1 MPKTIKIVV
10 PFSPGG
16 SNDVIARAIAGPLAK
31 RLDIPVIVENKAG
44 AAGVIGADFVAKS
57 PRDGSVL
64 LLTSSSFLTA
74 AATQSQLPYDPI
86 AAFAPVA
93 MIGRGPML
101 LAVSATTPYKTPA
114 DVVAAARAKPGALNY
129 GTAGVG
135 SIAHLTTEL
144 LDDTAKIQMTHVPY
158 KGASNAAIDL
168 AGGQIQVMMSNYS
181 TLAPLIS
188 SGKIKALA
196 VTSSSRMRRFPICR
210 RWPPWRRDS
219 PSRSG
224 SASSR
229 LPARPRA
236 IVDRLNQ
243 EINAIAA
250 SPELAPVLEP
260 DGTLPEAISP
270 AAFAARIKDEL
281 GQWKQIA
288 TEHKIVAEYE
298 SCSRRC
304 IRPSTCARDSL
315 PPDLRRR
322 CSASPLRLWSWRN
335 AGHPSAPTMR
345 LPGPSGR
352 SLRSSNVSPCA

>member
-1 MPKTIKIVV
+1 MRVFSPRLALVLFAVLGLTSLAAAQVTLPKTIKIVV

-44 AAGVIGADFVAKS
+44 AAGVIGADHVAKS

-74 AATQSQLPYDPI
+74 AATQTQLPYDPI

-93 MIGRGPML
+93 MVGGGPML
-101 LAVSATTPYKTPA
+101 LVVSATTPFKTPA
-114 DVVAAARAKPGALNY
+114 DLIAAARAKPGALNY

-158 KGASNAAIDL
+158 KGAANAAIDL
-168 AGGQIQVMMSNYS
+168 AGGQIQVMVSNYS
-181 TLAPLIS
+181 TIAPLMKG
-188 SGKIKALA
+188 GKIKALA
-196 VTSSSRMRRFPICR
+196 VTSGTPHAAFPEL
-210 RWPPWRRDS
+210 PPLSMVAPGFAVAIWV
-219 PSRSG
+219 G
-224 SASSR
+224 VFA
-229 LPARPRA
+229 PAGTPPGL
-236 IVDRLNQ
+236 VERLNR

-250 SPELAPVLEP
+250 SPDLAPVLEP

-270 AAFAARIKDEL
+270 ATFAGRIKDEL

-288 TEHKIVAEYE
+288 SEHKIVAE
-298 SCSRRC
+298 
-304 IRPSTCARDSL
+304 
-315 PPDLRRR
+315 
-322 CSASPLRLWSWRN
+322 
-335 AGHPSAPTMR
+335 
-345 LPGPSGR
+345 
-352 SLRSSNVSPCA
+352 